1 MRKEVMEQMER
12 EEQIVFEL
20 GETLKAL
27 KLEAANFESL
37 SRQLRNEEAM
47 ADAECFKLQEEA
59 EKAEILAN
67 HTKSEIKQ
75 LEKEIGNRM

>member
-1 MRKEVMEQMER
+1 M
-12 EEQIVFEL
+12 VFEL
-20 GETLKAL
+20 GEILKAH

-37 SRQLRNEEAM
+37 SRQLRNEEALT
-47 ADAECFKLQEEA
+47 DAECFKLQEEA

-67 HTKSEIKQ
+67 HTESKIKQ